1 MPFTRELVLTQ
12 TMIGLVSQASGID
25 EDAIFT
31 HLSLNEQGVESTH
44 QHVVIMILINTEFGL
59 SLNYQSEF
67 KHFSV
72 EDWVQT
78 IKRCEES
85 LDSRMSLTK
94 EAYRASPGAA

>member
-12 TMIGLVSQASGID
+12 TIIGLVSQASDID

-67 KHFSV
+67 KDFSV

-78 IKRCEES
+78 IKRCE
-85 LDSRMSLTK
+85 DSRESRISPSE
-94 EAYRASPGAA
+94 EAFRASPGAA